1 MELKNI
7 ISETLNEIEKMA
19 KTIDNGF
26 NTAQKTPS
34 FFKTPPHLQNTPNPK
49 NANAPLESKN
59 AAKIETQEKITEEKE
74 EELKEI
80 ITEEIVQEKITE
92 EKEEELKEIITEEI
106 VQEKITEEKEEESK
120 EIITE
125 EITPKTPT
133 QETPTQV
140 LIPNERVFLKGL
152 LERTLVLFKGMQA
165 LEEKEVL
172 KRLDLVARFLQYQLS
187 VLEKRLESLE
197 RENTE

>member
-1 MELKNI
+1 MVGRMELKNI

-19 KTIDNGF
+19 QTIDDGF

-49 NANAPLESKN
+49 NANTPLESKN
-59 AAKIETQEKITEEKE
+59 AAKIETQEKITEEN
-74 EELKEI
+74 
-80 ITEEIVQEKITE
+80 TE
-92 EKEEELKEIITEEI
+92 EKEEAQEIII
-106 VQEKITEEKEEESK
+106 
-120 EIITE
+120 E
-125 EITPKTPT
+125 EITPQTPN
-133 QETPTQV
+133 QV
-140 LIPNERVFLKGL
+140 PISNERVFLKNL
-152 LERTLVLFKGMQA
+152 LERTLVLLKGMQA
-165 LEEKEVL
+165 LEEKEAM

>member
-1 MELKNI
+1 MAGRMELKNI

-34 FFKTPPHLQNTPNPK
+34 FFKTPSNLQNTPNPK
-49 NANAPLESKN
+49 NANAPLEPKN
-59 AAKIETQEKITEEKE
+59 AAKIET
-74 EELKEI
+74 
-80 ITEEIVQEKITE
+80 
-92 EKEEELKEIITEEI
+92 
-106 VQEKITEEKEEESK
+106 QEKITEEKEEESK

-133 QETPTQV
+133 QETPKQV

-165 LEEKEVL
+165 LEEKEAL

-187 VLEKRLESLE
+187 ALEKRLESLE

>member
-1 MELKNI
+1 MAGRMELKNI

-19 KTIDNGF
+19 KTIDDGF

-34 FFKTPPHLQNTPNPK
+34 FFKTPPNLQNTPNPK
-49 NANAPLESKN
+49 NANTPLEPKN

-74 EELKEI
+74 EEISEI
-80 ITEEIVQEKITE
+80 ITEEIA
-92 EKEEELKEIITEEI
+92 
-106 VQEKITEEKEEESK
+106 
-120 EIITE
+120 
-125 EITPKTPT
+125 

-140 LIPNERVFLKGL
+140 LIPNERVFLKSL
-152 LERTLVLFKGMQA
+152 LERTLVLLKGMQA
-165 LEEKEVL
+165 LEEEKALE
-172 KRLDLVARFLQYQLS
+172 RLDLVARFLQYQLS

>member
-19 KTIDNGF
+19 KTIDDGF
-26 NTAQKTPS
+26 NTVQKTPS

-49 NANAPLESKN
+49 NANTPLEPKN

-74 EELKEI
+74 EETPEI
-80 ITEEIVQEKITE
+80 IIEEIA
-92 EKEEELKEIITEEI
+92 
-106 VQEKITEEKEEESK
+106 
-120 EIITE
+120 
-125 EITPKTPT
+125 

-165 LEEKEVL
+165 LEEKEAM

-187 VLEKRLESLE
+187 ALEKRLESLE

>member
-19 KTIDNGF
+19 KTIDDGF

-49 NANAPLESKN
+49 NANAPLEPKN
-59 AAKIETQEKITEEKE
+59 AAKNATKIETQEKITEEN
-74 EELKEI
+74 
-80 ITEEIVQEKITE
+80 TEE
-92 EKEEELKEIITEEI
+92 EKEEAQEIII
-106 VQEKITEEKEEESK
+106 
-120 EIITE
+120 E
-125 EITPKTPT
+125 EITPQTPK
-133 QETPTQV
+133 QV
-140 LIPNERVFLKGL
+140 PISNERVFLKNL
-152 LERTLVLFKGMQA
+152 LERTLVLFQGMQA
-165 LEEKEVL
+165 LEEKDAL

>member
-7 ISETLNEIEKMA
+7 ISETLSEIEKMA
-19 KTIDNGF
+19 KTIDDGF
-26 NTAQKTPS
+26 DRTQKTPS

-49 NANAPLESKN
+49 NANAPLEPKN
-59 AAKIETQEKITEEKE
+59 ATKIETQEKITEEKE
-74 EELKEI
+74 EEAP
-80 ITEEIVQEKITE
+80 
-92 EKEEELKEIITEEI
+92 
-106 VQEKITEEKEEESK
+106 

-125 EITPKTPT
+125 EITPKN
-133 QETPTQV
+133 PTQV

-165 LEEKEVL
+165 LEEKEAL

-187 VLEKRLESLE
+187 TLEKRLESLE

>member
-19 KTIDNGF
+19 KTIDDGF
-26 NTAQKTPS
+26 DRVQKTPS

-74 EELKEI
+74 EIPEI
-80 ITEEIVQEKITE
+80 ITGEI
-92 EKEEELKEIITEEI
+92 
-106 VQEKITEEKEEESK
+106 
-120 EIITE
+120 
-125 EITPKTPT
+125 T
-133 QETPTQV
+133 QETPTQA

-165 LEEKEVL
+165 LEEKEAM

-197 RENTE
+197 QENTE

>member
-19 KTIDNGF
+19 KTIDNNF
-26 NTAQKTPS
+26 DAVQKTPS

-49 NANAPLESKN
+49 NANTPLEPKN

-74 EELKEI
+74 EE
-80 ITEEIVQEKITE
+80 VP
-92 EKEEELKEIITEEI
+92 
-106 VQEKITEEKEEESK
+106 

-125 EITPKTPT
+125 EIT
-133 QETPTQV
+133 QENPTQV
-140 LIPNERVFLKGL
+140 LISSERVFLKNL
-152 LERTLVLFKGMQA
+152 LERTLVLFQGMQA
-165 LEEKEVL
+165 LEEKEAL

>member
-19 KTIDNGF
+19 KTIDDGF

-34 FFKTPPHLQNTPNPK
+34 FFKTLPHLQNTPK
-49 NANAPLESKN
+49 NANAPLEPKN
-59 AAKIETQEKITEEKE
+59 ATKIETQEKITEEKE
-74 EELKEI
+74 E
-80 ITEEIVQEKITE
+80 
-92 EKEEELKEIITEEI
+92 
-106 VQEKITEEKEEESK
+106 SK

-125 EITPKTPT
+125 EIAQENPT
-133 QETPTQV
+133 QA

-165 LEEKEVL
+165 LEEKEAM

-187 VLEKRLESLE
+187 ALEKRLESLD

>member
-19 KTIDNGF
+19 KTIDDGF
-26 NTAQKTPS
+26 NTVQKTPS
-34 FFKTPPHLQNTPNPK
+34 FFKTPPYLQNAK
-49 NANAPLESKN
+49 NAETPPMSNTEPKN

-74 EELKEI
+74 EE
-80 ITEEIVQEKITE
+80 VP
-92 EKEEELKEIITEEI
+92 
-106 VQEKITEEKEEESK
+106 

-125 EITPKTPT
+125 EITPKN
-133 QETPTQV
+133 PTQV
-140 LIPNERVFLKGL
+140 LISNERVFLKSL
-152 LERTLVLFKGMQA
+152 LERTLVLFQGMQA
-165 LEEKEVL
+165 LEEKDAL

>member
-1 MELKNI
+1 MAGRMELKNI
-7 ISETLNEIEKMA
+7 ISETLSEIEKMA
-19 KTIDNGF
+19 KTIDDGF
-26 NTAQKTPS
+26 NTVQKTPS

-49 NANAPLESKN
+49 NANAPLEPKN

-80 ITEEIVQEKITE
+80 ITEEI
-92 EKEEELKEIITEEI
+92 
-106 VQEKITEEKEEESK
+106 
-120 EIITE
+120 
-125 EITPKTPT
+125 TPKTPT
-133 QETPTQV
+133 QETPTKV

-165 LEEKEVL
+165 LEEKEAL
-172 KRLDLVARFLQYQLS
+172 KRLDLVVRFLQYQLS
-187 VLEKRLESLE
+187 ALEKRLESLE

>member
-19 KTIDNGF
+19 KTIDDGF
-26 NTAQKTPS
+26 DRAQKTPS
-34 FFKTPPHLQNTPNPK
+34 FFKTPPHLQNTPK
-49 NANAPLESKN
+49 NANAPLEPKN

-74 EELKEI
+74 EE
-80 ITEEIVQEKITE
+80 
-92 EKEEELKEIITEEI
+92 
-106 VQEKITEEKEEESK
+106 SK

-125 EITPKTPT
+125 ETMQENPT
-133 QETPTQV
+133 QAP
-140 LIPNERVFLKGL
+140 IPNERVFLKGL

-165 LEEKEVL
+165 LEEKEAM

-187 VLEKRLESLE
+187 ALEKRLESLE

>member
-7 ISETLNEIEKMA
+7 ISETLSEIEKMA
-19 KTIDNGF
+19 QTIDDGF

-34 FFKTPPHLQNTPNPK
+34 FFKTPPHLPNTPNPK
-49 NANAPLESKN
+49 NANAPLEPKN

-80 ITEEIVQEKITE
+80 ITEEI
-92 EKEEELKEIITEEI
+92 
-106 VQEKITEEKEEESK
+106 
-120 EIITE
+120 
-125 EITPKTPT
+125 T
-133 QETPTQV
+133 QETPTQA

-165 LEEKEVL
+165 LEEKEAM

>member
-26 NTAQKTPS
+26 DAAQKTPS
-34 FFKTPPHLQNTPNPK
+34 FFKTPPHLQNAPNPK
-49 NANAPLESKN
+49 NANTPLEPKN

-74 EELKEI
+74 EA
-80 ITEEIVQEKITE
+80 Q
-92 EKEEELKEIITEEI
+92 
-106 VQEKITEEKEEESK
+106 

-125 EITPKTPT
+125 EITPKN
-133 QETPTQV
+133 PTQV
-140 LIPNERVFLKGL
+140 LISNERVFLKNL
-152 LERTLVLFKGMQA
+152 LERTLVLFQGMQA
-165 LEEKEVL
+165 LEEKEAL

>member
-19 KTIDNGF
+19 KTIDDGF
-26 NTAQKTPS
+26 DRAQKTPS
-34 FFKTPPHLQNTPNPK
+34 FFKTPPYLQNTPNSK
-49 NANAPLESKN
+49 NANTPLEPKN
-59 AAKIETQEKITEEKE
+59 AAKIET
-74 EELKEI
+74 
-80 ITEEIVQEKITE
+80 
-92 EKEEELKEIITEEI
+92 
-106 VQEKITEEKEEESK
+106 QEKITEEKEEESK

-125 EITPKTPT
+125 EITQENPT
-133 QETPTQV
+133 QA

-165 LEEKEVL
+165 LEEKEAL

-187 VLEKRLESLE
+187 ALEKRLESLE

>member
-19 KTIDNGF
+19 KTIDNNF
-26 NTAQKTPS
+26 DAAQKTPS
-34 FFKTPPHLQNTPNPK
+34 FFKTPPYLQNTPNPK
-49 NANAPLESKN
+49 NANTPLEPKN
-59 AAKIETQEKITEEKE
+59 AAKIETQEKITEEN
-74 EELKEI
+74 
-80 ITEEIVQEKITE
+80 TE
-92 EKEEELKEIITEEI
+92 EKEEA
-106 VQEKITEEKEEESK
+106 Q

-125 EITPKTPT
+125 EIT
-133 QETPTQV
+133 QENPTQV
-140 LIPNERVFLKGL
+140 LIPNERVFLKNL
-152 LERTLVLFKGMQA
+152 LERTLVLFQGMQA
-165 LEEKEVL
+165 LEEKDAL

>member
-19 KTIDNGF
+19 QTIDDGVV
-26 NTAQKTPS
+26 QKTPS
-34 FFKTPPHLQNTPNPK
+34 FFKTPPYLQNAKNAETPPMSNTEPK
-49 NANAPLESKN
+49 NAT
-59 AAKIETQEKITEEKE
+59 KIETQEKIAEEKE
-74 EELKEI
+74 EA
-80 ITEEIVQEKITE
+80 Q
-92 EKEEELKEIITEEI
+92 
-106 VQEKITEEKEEESK
+106 

-125 EITPKTPT
+125 EITPKN
-133 QETPTQV
+133 PTQV
-140 LIPNERVFLKGL
+140 PISNERVFLKNL
-152 LERTLVLFKGMQA
+152 LERTLVLFQGMQA
-165 LEEKEVL
+165 LEEKEAL

>member
-1 MELKNI
+1 MAGRMELKNI
-7 ISETLNEIEKMA
+7 ISETLSEIEKMA
-19 KTIDNGF
+19 KTIDDGF
-26 NTAQKTPS
+26 DRAQKTPS

-49 NANAPLESKN
+49 NANAPLEPKN

-80 ITEEIVQEKITE
+80 ITEEI
-92 EKEEELKEIITEEI
+92 
-106 VQEKITEEKEEESK
+106 
-120 EIITE
+120 
-125 EITPKTPT
+125 T
-133 QETPTQV
+133 QETPTQA
-140 LIPNERVFLKGL
+140 LIPNERIFLKGL

-165 LEEKEVL
+165 LEEKEAL

-187 VLEKRLESLE
+187 ALEKRLESLE

>member
-19 KTIDNGF
+19 KTIDNNF
-26 NTAQKTPS
+26 DAAQKTPS
-34 FFKTPPHLQNTPNPK
+34 FFKTPPYLQNAK
-49 NANAPLESKN
+49 NAETPPMSNTEPKN

-74 EELKEI
+74 EEAKG
-80 ITEEIVQEKITE
+80 
-92 EKEEELKEIITEEI
+92 
-106 VQEKITEEKEEESK
+106 
-120 EIITE
+120 IITE
-125 EITPKTPT
+125 EITPKN
-133 QETPTQV
+133 PTQV
-140 LIPNERVFLKGL
+140 LISNERVFLKNL
-152 LERTLVLFKGMQA
+152 LERTLVLFQGMQA
-165 LEEKEVL
+165 LEEKEAL

>member
-26 NTAQKTPS
+26 DRTQKTPS

-59 AAKIETQEKITEEKE
+59 ATKIETQEKITEEKE

-80 ITEEIVQEKITE
+80 ITEEI
-92 EKEEELKEIITEEI
+92 
-106 VQEKITEEKEEESK
+106 
-120 EIITE
+120 
-125 EITPKTPT
+125 T

-165 LEEKEVL
+165 LEEKEAL

-187 VLEKRLESLE
+187 ALEKRLESLE

>member
-19 KTIDNGF
+19 KTIDNNF
-26 NTAQKTPS
+26 DAAQKTPS
-34 FFKTPPHLQNTPNPK
+34 FFKTPPYLQNAK
-49 NANAPLESKN
+49 NAETPPMSNTEPKN
-59 AAKIETQEKITEEKE
+59 AAKIETQEKITEEN
-74 EELKEI
+74 
-80 ITEEIVQEKITE
+80 TE
-92 EKEEELKEIITEEI
+92 EKEEA
-106 VQEKITEEKEEESK
+106 Q

-125 EITPKTPT
+125 EITPKNPT
-133 QETPTQV
+133 QAP
-140 LIPNERVFLKGL
+140 ISNERVFLKNL
-152 LERTLVLFKGMQA
+152 LERTLVLFQGIQA
-165 LEEKEVL
+165 LEEKEAL